1 MSYKIVA
8 TPNAVQQIDDAVD
21 YYKNKVSVRIA
32 RLFIEDYK
40 RTFQEIQTT
49 RYFKLFFD
57 EFRGKPMKKF
67 PFIIFYTIDE
77 IEKVIIIKAVFHT
90 AQNPDKYPKP

>member
-1 MSYKIVA
+1 MSYKIVV
-8 TPNAVQQIDDAVD
+8 TPNAVQQIDDAID
-21 YYKNKVSVRIA
+21 YYKNKVSIKIA
-32 RLFIEDYK
+32 QLFIEDYK

-49 RYFKLFFD
+49 LLYFKLFFN

-77 IEKVIIIKAVFHT
+77 PKKVIIIKAVFHT
-90 AQNPDKYPKP
+90 AQHPDKYPK

>member
-1 MSYKIVA
+1 MSYKIVV

-40 RTFQEIQTT
+40 RTFQEIQIT
-49 RYFKLFFD
+49 RYFKLFFN
-57 EFRGKPMKKF
+57 EFRGKPMRKF

-77 IEKVIIIKAVFHT
+77 TERTIIIKAVFHT
-90 AQNPDKYPKP
+90 AQNPDKYPK